1 MSKRPCTAPDPGR
14 RKSSRLSHSGSTTA
28 RKSGASN
35 VVVAVRSRP
44 LFKAE
49 VESGQYSVV
58 DCEPFANAVRIS
70 KAEKNG
76 GVLRS
81 ERGQN
86 YAYAYDHVF
95 GPEAAQEDVYQRTTQ
110 PLLEEV
116 RLLQHA
122 HTYASCTRAHTIPQG
137 YCSAHAHTHTRAR
150 VCTHYTHTCLF
161 LGQSTTM
168 FGNPPHTRNRLDRQT
183 WLRFALSCAPS

>member
-1 MSKRPCTAPDPGR
+1 MQSQLRMSKRPSTAPDPGR
-14 RKSSRLSHSGSTTA
+14 RKSSRLSHSGSTTS

-116 RLLQHA
+116 RHA
-122 HTYASCTRAHTIPQG
+122 HTQDAQHTIPQG
-137 YCSAHAHTHTRAR
+137 YCSAHARTHTHT
-150 VCTHYTHTCLF
+150 LK
-161 LGQSTTM
+161 
-168 FGNPPHTRNRLDRQT
+168 
-183 WLRFALSCAPS
+183 CAT

>member
-1 MSKRPCTAPDPGR
+1 MSKRPSTAPDPGR
-14 RKSSRLSHSGSTTA
+14 RKSSRLSHSGSTTS

-116 RLLQHA
+116 RF
-122 HTYASCTRAHTIPQG
+122 TRAHTRRT
-137 YCSAHAHTHTRAR
+137 AHHTSRLLLGARAHTHPYTR
-150 VCTHYTHTCLF
+150 THMHILHPHAY
-161 LGQSTTM
+161 SRAKNTTM
-168 FGNPPHTRNRLDRQT
+168 FGNPHMEQ
-183 WLRFALSCAPS
+183 A